1 MDHTPPTS
9 PASGTRLHGAARSLQ
24 TALLLV
30 VAAAFLAPALGL
42 YLIQSWTA
50 ETRAR
55 TALESDLTRYSEVLA
70 AALRAPL
77 WELSLSNTD
86 AIVRSIV
93 DDRRFVSVIVKDAS
107 SGQIFVDIQ
116 PSRPETGE
124 TMKRT
129 GVVEREGQL
138 VGSFELQ
145 MSLAPY
151 LEADQRQSRD
161 NLLQLAIAL
170 GLSLAFIVSILR
182 QRLTQPLH
190 KLTEAAERIANEDLT
205 TPISLDYRDELGRVA
220 KAMDGMRQRLLG
232 VFDELRQNNEILE
245 NLNDLAS
252 DWRWEQDASFR
263 FTYFSPGIARIVGI
277 DPEITLGKTR
287 WDEET
292 TLSDAEWAAHRACI
306 DAHQPFR
313 DFEYGLLRAD
323 GECIYINT
331 AGHPIFLP
339 DGSFSGYRGTGK
351 NVTERKRWEQELV
364 NSEARFESLFELSP
378 VALSVTSET
387 DGFQSTRWNQAWF
400 TSFGYPPAVAQG
412 HAGTEF
418 GWWVDP
424 EQRERYIRAAG
435 EPGGYSAREALMR
448 RADGEQRLVRVTGR
462 FISAGGRRQLLT
474 AYDDITEA
482 RQSEQSIRE
491 LNAGLEARISERTAE
506 LAAAKLAAEQASLA
520 KSTFLANMSHE
531 IRTPMNA
538 IIGLNHLL
546 RREVSDPQPLARLDK
561 IGNAAQHLLGII
573 NDILDLS
580 KIEAGKLA
588 LDNID
593 FSLDSVL
600 LGVADM
606 VRERAAA
613 KDLELIVDTD
623 HLPPSLHG
631 DGNRLGQIILNFIS
645 NAIKFTEQGQ
655 VLLRCR
661 IIEDRADLLLIRFEV
676 SDTGAGLTPE
686 QQTRLFEAFEQ
697 GDVTT
702 TRKHGGTGLGLVIS
716 KRLAELMGGRVGC
729 ESEVGRGST
738 FWAELPLQR
747 GEETSWPQLTKE
759 LDKTTRVLVVDDL
772 SDAREPLLAILAT
785 LGLYAEGAAS
795 GQQALDAVLRA
806 DRNAQPFDLVLI
818 DWRMPGLDGFA
829 TARRLGELALKRRP
843 ALTLVSA
850 AATAPSADE
859 LAEAGFSA
867 FLPKPITSST
877 LYDGL
882 VGTLQTTR
890 SPRPPGRLVGDAE
903 ARLYAYRHA
912 SLLLVEDNP
921 VNQDVAH
928 DLLKNVGFAVD
939 TAADG
944 VEALSMASA
953 KKYDLILMDVQMP
966 RMDGLEATRQI
977 RLLPDYAAV
986 PILAMTA
993 NAFSADRQNCA
1004 DAGMNDHIVK
1014 PVDPARLYAVIEHW
1028 LRSSGVEPVFADR
1041 PPAGSAAPAPATS
1054 AADSAIDWAS
1064 LELRYADRP
1073 EFIGKLLRSALDYYS
1088 DAPGELSRC
1097 IAAEDL
1103 ATIERIAH
1111 GLKSTGGNLMARR
1124 LMHIAKETDDA
1135 VRRHDSGAL
1144 QLAGEL
1150 CLALTALL
1158 DEGRQWLE
1166 NSGAH
1171 SS

>member
-1 MDHTPPTS
+1 MDAPTS
-9 PASGTRLHGAARSLQ
+9 APRNSRLHGAARSLQ
-24 TALLLV
+24 TALLLA
-30 VAAAFLAPALGL
+30 VAAAFLVPALAL
-42 YLIQSWTA
+42 YLIQGWTA

-55 TALESDLTRYSEVLA
+55 AALESDLARYTQVLT

-77 WELSLSNTD
+77 WELSLSNTE

-93 DDRRFVSVIVKDAS
+93 DDRRFVSVIVRDAA
-107 SGQIFVDIQ
+107 SGQVFVDIEPTRADPAQ
-116 PSRPETGE
+116 
-124 TMKRT
+124 TMQRV
-129 GVVEREGQL
+129 GAVEHEGQL
-138 VGSFELQ
+138 VGTFELQ

-161 NLLQLAIAL
+161 NLLQLAMAL
-170 GLSLAFIVSILR
+170 GLSLALIVFILR
-182 QRLTQPLH
+182 HRLTGPLH
-190 KLTEAAERIANEDLT
+190 KLTEAAERIAQEDLK
-205 TPISLDYRDELGRVA
+205 TPISLDYRDELGHVA

-232 VFDELRQNNEILE
+232 VFDELRQNNEVLE

-252 DWRWEQDASFR
+252 DWRWEQDANFR

-277 DPEITLGKTR
+277 DPEASIGSTR
-287 WDEET
+287 WDGKT
-292 TLSDAEWAAHRACI
+292 TLSDAEWAEHRACLA
-306 DAHQPFR
+306 AHQPFR
-313 DFEYGLLRAD
+313 DFEFGLLLEN
-323 GECIYINT
+323 GENVYLSI
-331 AGHPIFLP
+331 AGHPVYLP
-339 DGSFSGYRGTGK
+339 DGSFAGYRGTGK

-364 NSEARFESLFELSP
+364 NSEARFASLFELSP

-387 DGFQSTRWNQAWF
+387 DGFHSTRWNQAWF
-400 TSFGYPPAVAQG
+400 ASFAYPPAVARG
-412 HAGTEF
+412 HAGTDF
-418 GWWVDP
+418 GLWLDP
-424 EQRERYIRAAG
+424 AQRERLIHRAG
-435 EPGGYSAREALMR
+435 EPGGGSPHEVLMR

-462 FISAGGRRQLLT
+462 FIVAGGQRQLLT
-474 AYDDITEA
+474 AYDDVTEA
-482 RQSEQSIRE
+482 RRSEQSIRE
-491 LNAGLEARISERTAE
+491 LNAGLEARIAERTAE

-546 RREVSDPQPLARLDK
+546 RREVSDPRPLARLDK

-593 FSLDSVL
+593 FSLDRVL

-631 DGNRLGQIILNFIS
+631 DGNRLGQIILNFVS

-661 IIEDRADLLLIRFEV
+661 IIESNADSLLIRFEV
-676 SDTGAGLTPE
+676 SDTGTGLTPE
-686 QQTRLFEAFEQ
+686 QQARLFAAFEQ

-716 KRLAELMGGRVGC
+716 KRLAELMGGQVGC
-729 ESEVGRGST
+729 ESEVGHGST
-738 FWAELPLQR
+738 FWAQLPLQR
-747 GEETSWPQLTKE
+747 GSESSWPQLPKE
-759 LDKTTRVLVVDDL
+759 LDRTTRVLVVDDL
-772 SDAREPLLAILAT
+772 PDAREPLLAILAT
-785 LGLYAEGAAS
+785 LGLDAEGVAT
-795 GQQALDAVLRA
+795 GQQALDAVLRSDQSA
-806 DRNAQPFDLVLI
+806 RPFDLVLI

-829 TARRLGELALKRRP
+829 TARRLGELALQRRP

-850 AATAPSADE
+850 AATVPTADE
-859 LAEAGFSA
+859 LAEAGFCG
-867 FLPKPITSST
+867 FLAKPITSST

-882 VGTLQTTR
+882 VGTLQATK
-890 SPRPPGRLVGDAE
+890 SAQLPRRGDAE
-903 ARLYAYRHA
+903 SRLYAYRHA
-912 SLLLVEDNP
+912 ALLLVEDNP

-928 DLLKNVGFAVD
+928 DLLKNVGFVVE

-953 KKYDLILMDVQMP
+953 RRYDLILMDVQMP

-977 RLLPDYAAV
+977 RRLPGYQAV

-1028 LRSSGVEPVFADR
+1028 LHCSGVEPVFAERR
-1041 PPAGSAAPAPATS
+1041 PSAAELL
-1054 AADSAIDWAS
+1054 AAAGPAIDWAN
-1064 LELRYADRP
+1064 LEQRYADRP
-1073 EFIGKLLRSALDYYS
+1073 EFIGKLLGSALDYYGDTPS
-1088 DAPGELSRC
+1088 ELARC
-1097 IAAEDL
+1097 IAAEDHESI
-1103 ATIERIAH
+1103 ARIAH

-1124 LMHIAKETDDA
+1124 LMHIAKQTDEA
-1135 VRRHDSGAL
+1135 VRRRDAAAL
-1144 QLAGEL
+1144 VLADEL
-1150 CLALTALL
+1150 RQALTALL
-1158 DEGRQWLE
+1158 DEARQWLE
-1166 NSGAH
+1166 KSGVH
-1171 SS
+1171 S